1 MGYSPWDHK
10 ESDMTEMVQQ
20 SLWPGLDHKM
30 TQSQNGLSY
39 IKRAMSDSLSAGT
52 QPRPSLSAYNII
64 YSMQRPSHRSLQG
77 SYSPIAQRLTRTVA
91 LWQWGTELG
100 MFVCCLSLEAGSL
113 KLRCWQDHAPSEGT
127 RGPALCLSQ
136 LLSPWCSLAGGSIS
150 PASACV
156 SPWPGSPCACLCLP
170 SPSVSLLFW

>member
-1 MGYSPWDHK
+1 MAFLISREPCLILFLQGPSP
-10 ESDMTEMVQQ
+10 
-20 SLWPGLDHKM
+20 
-30 TQSQNGLSY
+30 
-39 IKRAMSDSLSAGT
+39 A
-52 QPRPSLSAYNII
+52 
-64 YSMQRPSHRSLQG
+64 HRYLLTTSFTACRDPHTGAWQG

-150 PASACV
+150 PVSACV